1 MKACKNCKALNEKK
15 AGQCWN
21 CKQTNFATSHKGRIT
36 VIDPEKS
43 EIAQKMGITVKG
55 EFAIKVN

>member
-15 AGQCWN
+15 APKCWN
-21 CKQTNFATSHKGRIT
+21 CKQTNFATGHKGRIT
-36 VIDPEKS
+36 VIDAEKS
-43 EIAQKMGITVKG
+43 EIAQKMGITVDG